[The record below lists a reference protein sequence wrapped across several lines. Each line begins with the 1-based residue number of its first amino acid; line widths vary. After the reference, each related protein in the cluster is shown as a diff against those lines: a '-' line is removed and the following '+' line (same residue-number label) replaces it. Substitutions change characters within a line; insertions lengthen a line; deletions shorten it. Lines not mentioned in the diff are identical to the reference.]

1 MKQSTKAE
9 RIAKRAKE
17 REEAR
22 AAERASELRSELSK
36 LRIQEVA
43 AERVLND
50 EWYDDEMRR
59 RVTLRNEARH
69 ILEAAERDVEALLDQ
84 RNNAALLLQRIEYK
98 QQEYRREMRIV
109 DKASRARRL
118 VELAKQLQEMQ
129 QSMTGSA

>member
-1 MKQSTKAE
+1 M
-9 RIAKRAKE
+9 RR
-17 REEAR
+17 RRR

>member
-129 QSMTGSA
+129 QSMTGRA